1 MKDPPSVGGQYQCRC
16 KDCDRIPRQSELVCG
31 KITQIY
37 LIIWESLKQIIYN
50 LKWRLLLNNIYSFET
65 GDDGVDYASNC
76 HLQSTSCRL
85 EKTILKAHNGPCN
98 KGKYYNNKHFKCCF
112 G

>member
-1 MKDPPSVGGQYQCRC
+1 MSYN
-16 KDCDRIPRQSELVCG
+16 LG
-31 KITQIY
+31 KSQI
-37 LIIWESLKQIIYN
+37 KIIYN
-50 LKWRLLLNNIYSFET
+50 LKWRLLIYNIYSFET

-98 KGKYYNNKHFKCCF
+98 KGKYSNDKHFKYTF
-112 G
+112 GWDAPF

>member
-31 KITQIY
+31 KISSFGNVSNVRIMYTLEWHLLIY
-37 LIIWESLKQIIYN
+37 
-50 LKWRLLLNNIYSFET
+50 NIYSIET

-85 EKTILKAHNGPCN
+85 EKTILKAHNGPCK
-98 KGKYYNNKHFKCCF
+98 KGKYSNREHFRC
-112 G
+112 

>member
-16 KDCDRIPRQSELVCG
+16 KDCDRVPRQSELVCG
-31 KITQIY
+31 KIPRIY
-37 LIIWESLKQIIYN
+37 LMICESIKLYTLEWRILIY
-50 LKWRLLLNNIYSFET
+50 NIYSIET

-98 KGKYYNNKHFKCCF
+98 KGKYSNREHFKCCF
-112 G
+112 R